1 MYILFNLNLNDL
13 FSFFYYYLHRE
24 RERERENLMR
34 ARGEKKIII
43 ITYKTVIIMDIG

>member
-13 FSFFYYYLHRE
+13 FSFFIIIFT
-24 RERERENLMR
+24 ERENLMK
-34 ARGEKKIII
+34 ARGEKKKIKI

>member
-1 MYILFNLNLNDL
+1 MIYFHFLLL
-13 FSFFYYYLHRE
+13 SSERE
-24 RERERENLMR
+24 RERERENLMK